1 MHSPDERH
9 IAILP
14 YALQALG
21 DDYANVGL
29 RSRWIPWATNVYSG
43 LGDWDFE
50 NNKPEYPGVRWID
63 SRRLLMRYYDDRTEK
78 ERRGRIA
85 KGRVL

>member
-29 RSRWIPWATNVYSG
+29 RSRWIPWATTSV
-43 LGDWDFE
+43 
-50 NNKPEYPGVRWID
+50 PV
-63 SRRLLMRYYDDRTEK
+63 
-78 ERRGRIA
+78 
-85 KGRVL
+85 